1 MTKRSADDFSVSA
14 PVVLA
19 PDCPVSGKTVAVI
32 GSGVAGLAAARDLA
46 LLGHQV
52 TVFEKHETPGG
63 MLNQGIPAFRLPRAI
78 IEREISQIKAAGVE
92 IRCGVKIGSDMPGSR
107 LTDEFDAGVMAAG
120 TPRAKILELSRE
132 QLTGLQDP
140 VTFL

>member
-78 IEREISQIKAAGVE
+78 IEREISQIKAAGVG
-92 IRCGVKIGSDMPGSR
+92 IPCGVDVRHGLPGSP
-107 LTDEFDAGVMAAG
+107 LTHAIHAG
-120 TPRAKILELSRE
+120 
-132 QLTGLQDP
+132 
-140 VTFL
+140 